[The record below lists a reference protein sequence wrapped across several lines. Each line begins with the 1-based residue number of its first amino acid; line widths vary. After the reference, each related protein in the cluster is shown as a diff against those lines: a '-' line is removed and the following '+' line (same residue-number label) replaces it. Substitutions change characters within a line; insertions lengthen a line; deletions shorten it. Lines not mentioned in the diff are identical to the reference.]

1 MLSLP
6 SCPHTQMSRISSWSI
21 IQICLRTPGSYEWS
35 SLVPRMQG
43 SQHSPTSCW
52 DEKYAIS
59 LTAPPT
65 HTHTHILFIS
75 SSIVLERSGTS
86 LWDFFVPGRCF
97 LSPRRCTPLA
107 AKLWGSSQRRRP
119 RWCVPAT
126 GQRGSLKGLP
136 LLLDR
141 KKMTFRLTSLRK
153 EGLLFL

>member
-1 MLSLP
+1 
-6 SCPHTQMSRISSWSI
+6 MSRISSWSI

-52 DEKYAIS
+52 AEKYAIS
-59 LTAPPT
+59 LTAPSP
-65 HTHTHILFIS
+65 HTHTHPCHLFINCLRK
-75 SSIVLERSGTS
+75 I
-86 LWDFFVPGRCF
+86 WDLTWEFFVPGRCF

-126 GQRGSLKGLP
+126 GQRGSLRGLP
-136 LLLDR
+136 LLLDM
-141 KKMTFRLTSLRK
+141 KKMMFRLTSLRK